1 MGGSEVLTD
10 TFEQSESVED
20 DLDIWGAAGTNLDPG
35 SSWLEDS
42 VLLRPVAGV
51 VTGVTESETSEPETS
66 DTGEKGK
73 LEPGLR
79 ILRDLINKSE
89 IG

>member
-1 MGGSEVLTD
+1 M
-10 TFEQSESVED
+10 
-20 DLDIWGAAGTNLDPG
+20 
-35 SSWLEDS
+35 
-42 VLLRPVAGV
+42 AGV

-89 IG
+89 IGSDLCQPIRSEYSPGAEWRIVIGFRRQ

>member
-1 MGGSEVLTD
+1 M
-10 TFEQSESVED
+10 
-20 DLDIWGAAGTNLDPG
+20 
-35 SSWLEDS
+35 
-42 VLLRPVAGV
+42 AGV

-89 IG
+89 ISMVCVSQSEASIHLVLSGE